1 MKKKFM
7 DIIPPNKR
15 SIRNIPLSLH
25 VEDEPTKKNIKEPSK
40 THIKELLEIEIGDQN
55 NSRKKSVWIL
65 AGLAVV
71 AVGFVVVSKFSNATV
86 TIIKSGQEIPLALDI
101 NLAHSSSSSDSVDY
115 DVMTLSL
122 SQEIPASSV
131 SMATGTA
138 ALGTK
143 ATGSVTLYN
152 NYSTKPQILVK
163 GTRLSSDNGK
173 IYLLTS
179 SVTIPGQST
188 VKGVVTPGTVVA
200 KIQAEKEGTS
210 YNLTATNFTLPG
222 LKSSPRYKSVYAKSK
237 TAIAGGAAP
246 KSKIVVDKQ
255 TLQDM
260 RDSLYDSAMKQIA
273 AEKADEYML
282 IDGATQDSLTVESS
296 STASLVLSALLIK
309 KSDLALY
316 IQTAKNLDIKI
327 SPTNADSV
335 IIDTVNLSLDI
346 PSSLDISKITDLNN
360 FKIALNGTTTINSD
374 FSDNIISNEI
384 SGLDGGSARKIL
396 MDKVGV
402 KAVNLEIWPWW
413 VSTVPSNPESIKI
426 KLENN

>member
-1 MKKKFM
+1 M
-7 DIIPPNKR
+7 
-15 SIRNIPLSLH
+15 
-25 VEDEPTKKNIKEPSK
+25 
-40 THIKELLEIEIGDQN
+40 
-55 NSRKKSVWIL
+55 
-65 AGLAVV
+65 
-71 AVGFVVVSKFSNATV
+71 
-86 TIIKSGQEIPLALDI
+86 
-101 NLAHSSSSSDSVDY
+101 
-115 DVMTLSL
+115 
-122 SQEIPASSV
+122 
-131 SMATGTA
+131 
-138 ALGTK
+138 
-143 ATGSVTLYN
+143 YN

-200 KIQAEKEGTS
+200 KILAEKEGTS
-210 YNLTATNFTLPG
+210 YNLTTTNFTLPG

-237 TAIAGGAAP
+237 TAITGGAAP

-255 TLQDM
+255 TLQDI

-282 IDGATQDSLTVESS
+282 IGGATQDSLTVESS
-296 STASLVLSALLIK
+296 TTASLALSALLIK

-335 IIDTVNLSLDI
+335 IIDTTNLSLDI
-346 PSSLDISKITDLNN
+346 PSSLDISKITDLNS
-360 FKIALNGTTTINSD
+360 FKISLNGTTTINSD
-374 FSDNIISNEI
+374 FSDDKISNEI

-402 KAVNLEIWPWW
+402 NAVNLEIWPWW
-413 VSTVPSNPESIKI
+413 VSTVPSNPDNIKI